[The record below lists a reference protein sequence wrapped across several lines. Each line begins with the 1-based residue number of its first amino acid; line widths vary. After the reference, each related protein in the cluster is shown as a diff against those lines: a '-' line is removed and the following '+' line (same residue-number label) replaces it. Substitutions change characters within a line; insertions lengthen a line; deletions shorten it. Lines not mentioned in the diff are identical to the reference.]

1 MSLKCPFCQSEHIV
15 FIENNVPQT
24 NAMVSMAS
32 PATLAALG
40 ATVAKSF
47 NLPPLVGGVAGT
59 VLGGL
64 VNIIMEPEPTQP
76 VSLCFCQHCYQRF
89 PSSLLQQS

>member
-1 MSLKCPFCQSEHIV
+1 MSLKCPFCQSEQV
-15 FIENNVPQT
+15 VLIENNPSPT
-24 NAMVSMAS
+24 NAMASMAS

-64 VNIIMEPEPTQP
+64 VNILTEPEPLQP
-76 VSLCFCQHCYQRF
+76 ISLCFCQHCYQRF
-89 PSSLLQQS
+89 PSTLLQQS